1 MKETDNQSRLPVTIP
16 PQILN
21 QGFIWVNSRRGF
33 IKARRLSGISSFL
46 MLPVFL
52 LEFLFLALII
62 GLLLF
67 FFSLYVIF
75 HLLRSLP
82 GSRKGRFTTY
92 R

>member
-1 MKETDNQSRLPVTIP
+1 MKETDNQSRLPATIP

-21 QGFIWVNSRRGF
+21 QGFIWVNGRRGF
-33 IKARRLSGISSFL
+33 IKTRRLSGISSFL